1 MNISSGLFSY
11 QFSPK
16 MRDSWGQNHVN
27 HLETLKYVYT
37 SGVISQRLYM
47 SRYSLDTCFKDIII
61 TVTMKIVS
69 QQYIL
74 IPKELEIAIS
84 LISIVH
90 ALRKVSRLNNFQQL
104 FGFFFFSPQG
114 NIENYF
120 YKSPTS
126 IHYAQITWMSS
137 YLCISIGKMLFSRNL
152 CSRTNSEKHLP
163 CLFCIVDLFSG
174 KAWMTPY
181 LWIPTDVIISRESHF
196 DGFSP

>member
-104 FGFFFFSPQG
+104 FGFFFFFLPRGILKTTFINHPLLFIMHRLHECQVISALALERCFSVEIYAAEQTLRS
-114 NIENYF
+114 ICLVFSALWIYF
-120 YKSPTS
+120 
-126 IHYAQITWMSS
+126 
-137 YLCISIGKMLFSRNL
+137 L
-152 CSRTNSEKHLP
+152 EKH
-163 CLFCIVDLFSG
+163 
-174 KAWMTPY
+174 
-181 LWIPTDVIISRESHF
+181 E
-196 DGFSP
+196 